1 MQITVPKVN
10 KEEAKKFSGVWTNK
24 GIAMVMNDVHFQ
36 FASDFAN
43 VCLQSFVRGL
53 LEQQAKE
60 EAAKVPKVAA

>member
-10 KEEAKKFSGVWTNK
+10 KEEAKKFSQIWTNN
-24 GIAMVMNDVHFQ
+24 GVAMVMTDVHYQ

-53 LEQQAKE
+53 TQQQSVE
-60 EAAKVPKVAA
+60 EAAKVVV